1 MAKLREDQIDIA
13 DHPTA
18 PAMDIKLAIVNVRGR
33 VYACTYAP
41 MDQPLTKQFVI
52 QQWAE
57 DRRSFRPFD
66 TTTGRY
72 LS

>member
-1 MAKLREDQIDIA
+1 MAKLREDQIDIV
-13 DHPTA
+13 DHPV
-18 PAMDIKLAIVNVRGR
+18 MDIKLAIVNVRGR

-41 MDQPLTKQFVI
+41 MDEPLTKRFVM

-57 DRRSFRPFD
+57 DRKSFRPFD

-72 LS
+72 LR